1 MRKLEVISRHPGGA
15 ARPHPLI
22 FVHGAFA
29 AGWIWDV
36 HFLPYFAKAGYECHA
51 VSLRG
56 HGRSEGADE
65 LAFASL
71 QDYVE
76 DLEQVINGLDRQ
88 PILIGHSMG
97 GMVVQRYLQ
106 THDIPA
112 AVLMASVPPY
122 GLFPATMAMVLRDP
136 LLLHQLAT
144 LQAFGPVAVVAP
156 LSVQR
161 ALFSSALEE
170 QRVREYLLRMGSESQ
185 VIGMELMRPDLMWGK
200 RNQVTPIR
208 VIGARGDAFVPDSE
222 VLATARFYETEA
234 TIHEGLA
241 HAMMLEPKWQMVAD
255 DLIEWLNAIPAHP
268 EEALAA

>member
-1 MRKLEVISRHPGGA
+1 MQSLEVISRQPGNA
-15 ARPHPLI
+15 PRPHPLI

-51 VSLRG
+51 ISLRG
-56 HGRSEGADE
+56 HGRSGGADQ

-71 QDYVE
+71 HDYVE
-76 DLEQVINGLDRQ
+76 DLKQVIDSLDRQ

-97 GMVVQRYLQ
+97 GMVVQKYLQ

-122 GLFPATMAMVLRDP
+122 GLFPASMAMMLRDP
-136 LLLHQLAT
+136 LLVHQLAA
-144 LQAFGPVAVVAP
+144 LQVWGPVGVMAP

-161 ALFSSALEE
+161 ALFSPGLAEN
-170 QRVREYLLRMGSESQ
+170 RVREYLLRMGSESQ
-185 VIGMELMRPDLMWGK
+185 VIGMELMRTDLMWGK
-200 RNQVTPIR
+200 RNRVTPIK

-222 VLATARFYETEA
+222 VQATARFYDTEP
-234 TIHEGLA
+234 TIHVGLA

-255 DLIEWLNAIPAHP
+255 DMIEWLNAIPAHP
-268 EEALAA
+268 EEVLAA